1 MKIELLNLT
10 EIQDYK
16 DFTFPWKTPW
26 GKMKVYATRDYAK
39 FTSTDVHSSYSPMK
53 GGLQNRQKS

>member
-1 MKIELLNLT
+1 
-10 EIQDYK
+10 
-16 DFTFPWKTPW
+16 
-26 GKMKVYATRDYAK
+26 MKVYATRDYAK